1 MLLACVAA
9 VILLGCCCGAWFFLY
24 TGDLPDLAGLRRYAP
39 QQMSSV
45 SDPCLGQDVVAIPYD
60 EIGYNLRA
68 ALNAAEGYER
78 PGYANL
84 RVQISRMMFCE
95 PSRMLERHLNEWR
108 TAVQL
113 RWRFS
118 RDELLTIY
126 ANRVGFGEDCTGIQA
141 AAERY
146 FRKSPDQLGISE
158 AALLAGLIQ
167 RPSYLSP
174 YKHPDRALQRRN
186 QVIDAMVRN
195 HAISSEQGETAKA
208 TSLGVTTK

>member
-1 MLLACVAA
+1 MLLACVIV
-9 VILLGCCCGAWFFLY
+9 VILLGCCLGAWFFLY

-45 SDPCLGQDVVAIPYD
+45 SDPCLGRNVVAIPYD

-68 ALNAAEGYER
+68 ALNAAEGSDR
-78 PGYANL
+78 PGQVNV
-84 RVQISRMMFCE
+84 RMQISRMMFCE
-95 PSRMLERHLNEWR
+95 PSRMLERHFKEWR

-126 ANRVGFGEDCTGIQA
+126 ANRVGFGEDCTGIRVA
-141 AAERY
+141 AGRY
-146 FRKSPDQLGISE
+146 FHKPPDQLGISE

-174 YKHPDRALQRRN
+174 YQHPERALQRRN
-186 QVIDAMVRN
+186 QVIDAMVQN
-195 HAISSEQGETAKA
+195 HAISPEQAETAKA
-208 TSLGVTTK
+208 TSLGVTPK